1 MKAVFLTAHPYQED
15 AMNLPVA
22 DVEAAIPYY
31 EKTFGFRVVSRKE
44 TPHKSVILARDQ
56 IQIGLA
62 ENGGDPSSE
71 GCFFKVENIDAAFE
85 EIHGAPPTGSDIEV
99 QTLDSGPHRVFFH
112 AAPDGLCY
120 MLAEPHEAGAS
131 SG

>member
-31 EKTFGFRVVSRKE
+31 ERTFGFRVVSRKE

-62 ENGGDPSSE
+62 ENGGDPSQE

-85 EIHGAPPTGSDIEV
+85 EINGAPPTGSDIEV
-99 QTLDSGPHRVFFH
+99 QTLRSGPHRVFFH
-112 AAPDGLCY
+112 VAPDGLCY